1 MLSPTMSETADVVI
15 IGSGIVG
22 SSVAYHLAE
31 QGCANVLVV
40 EREAHQGKGSTGKS
54 MGGVRAQFATTVNI
68 QMSRY
73 SIDFFSRFDE
83 TLGHPA
89 DYRPHGYVF
98 CATTERH
105 LEYLKTN
112 REKQTALGVK
122 DVELVSRDDIS
133 RMVPQLR
140 VDDVI
145 GGTYCATDGFVDPH
159 SVMMGFM
166 LKARERGVRLW
177 LDTTVTGIETEPA
190 HDAAVS
196 DSLKGAG
203 DSPRGASDSLKG
215 ASDSPGNVSDSLR
228 GANDSPGNV
237 SDSPESASD
246 SLRGASDFPR
256 GASDSLGSAGRRI
269 SGVMTS
275 RGFIST
281 RIVVNAAGA
290 WAAKVAALAGADLP
304 VEPLRRQ
311 LVPTEP
317 FDNLPKRFPMV
328 IDMSNGF
335 HFRREGQGI
344 LLAWNDPAE
353 TAGFKTEFDAS
364 FIEKILTR
372 AADRVPCLVDA
383 EVNPRRAWAG
393 LYEMTPD
400 HHAII
405 GPAPSVAGLY
415 FVNGFSGHGV
425 MHSPAS
431 GRITADLILRGRSDL
446 VDASLLGVE
455 RFAAG
460 RLLEETA
467 VL

>member
-1 MLSPTMSETADVVI
+1 MTETADVVI

-31 QGCANVLVV
+31 QGCTNVLVI

-54 MGGVRAQFATTVNI
+54 MGGVRAQFSTPVNI

-83 TLGHPA
+83 AVGHPA
-89 DYRPHGYVF
+89 DYRAHGYLF
-98 CATTERH
+98 CATNERH
-105 LEYLKTN
+105 LEYLKAN
-112 REKQTALGVK
+112 RERQLALGVQN
-122 DVELVSRDDIS
+122 VELIS
-133 RMVPQLR
+133 REDIAKFVPQLR
-140 VDDVI
+140 VDDIV
-145 GGTYCATDGFVDPH
+145 GGTFCQTDGFVDPH

-177 LDTTVTGIETEPA
+177 LETQVTGIEVDQASSASAGMLPAVSAQREPGG
-190 HDAAVS
+190 AAVS
-196 DSLKGAG
+196 PA
-203 DSPRGASDSLKG
+203 P
-215 ASDSPGNVSDSLR
+215 
-228 GANDSPGNV
+228 
-237 SDSPESASD
+237 
-246 SLRGASDFPR
+246 
-256 GASDSLGSAGRRI
+256 RRI
-269 SGVMTS
+269 SGAMTT
-275 RGFIST
+275 RGFVST
-281 RIVVNAAGA
+281 RIVVNAAGPWGA
-290 WAAKVAALAGADLP
+290 EVARLAGAELP

-317 FDNLPKRFPMV
+317 FDGLPQRFPMV
-328 IDMSNGF
+328 IDMSTGF
-335 HFRREGQGI
+335 HFRREGKGI
-344 LLAWNDPAE
+344 LLAWNDPEE
-353 TAGFKTEFDAS
+353 TPGFKTDFDPG
-364 FIEKILTR
+364 FVEKILTR
-372 AADRVPCLVDA
+372 AAARVPCLAEA

-405 GPAPSVAGLY
+405 GPAPDVAGLY

-431 GRITADLILRGRSDL
+431 GRITADLILHGHTDL
-446 VDASLLGVE
+446 IDSAQLSVE

>member
-1 MLSPTMSETADVVI
+1 MTETADVVI
-15 IGSGIVG
+15 VGSGIVG

-31 QGCANVLVV
+31 QGCTNVLVI

-54 MGGVRAQFATTVNI
+54 MGGVRAQFATPVNI

-73 SIDFFSRFDE
+73 SIDFFSQFDE
-83 TLGHPA
+83 VVGHPA
-89 DYRPHGYVF
+89 DYRAHGYLF
-98 CATTERH
+98 CATNERQ

-112 REKQTALGVK
+112 RERQIALGVK
-122 DVELVSRDDIS
+122 NVELVSREDIAKF
-133 RMVPQLR
+133 VPQLR
-140 VDDVI
+140 VDDII
-145 GGTYCATDGFVDPH
+145 GGTFCQTDGFVDPH

-177 LDTTVTGIETEPA
+177 LDTQVTGIEVEPA
-190 HDAAVS
+190 PTGTAGASPASGGPEILLPHRS
-196 DSLKGAG
+196 DST
-203 DSPRGASDSLKG
+203 
-215 ASDSPGNVSDSLR
+215 
-228 GANDSPGNV
+228 
-237 SDSPESASD
+237 
-246 SLRGASDFPR
+246 
-256 GASDSLGSAGRRI
+256 RRI
-269 SGVMTS
+269 TGVMTT
-275 RGFIST
+275 RGHVST
-281 RIVVNAAGA
+281 PIVVNAAGP
-290 WAAKVAALAGADLP
+290 WAAHVAKMAGADLP

-317 FDNLPKRFPMV
+317 FDGLPQRFPMV
-328 IDMSNGF
+328 IDMSTGF
-335 HFRREGQGI
+335 HFRREGKGI
-344 LLAWNDPAE
+344 LLAWNDPEE
-353 TAGFKTEFDAS
+353 TPGFKTDFDPG
-364 FIEKILTR
+364 FVEKILTR
-372 AADRVPCLVDA
+372 AASRVPCLAEA

-405 GPAPSVAGLY
+405 GPAPDIAGLY

-431 GRITADLILRGRSDL
+431 GRIAADLILQGHSNLIDATQL
-446 VDASLLGVE
+446 NVD

>member
-1 MLSPTMSETADVVI
+1 MKETADVVI

-31 QGCANVLVV
+31 AGCTNVLVL

-54 MGGVRAQFATTVNI
+54 MGGVRAQFSTPVNI

-83 TLGHPA
+83 VVGHPA
-89 DYRPHGYVF
+89 DYRAHGYLF
-98 CATTERH
+98 CATNERH
-105 LEYLKTN
+105 LDYLKAN
-112 REKQTALGVK
+112 RERQMSLGVNN
-122 DVELVSRDDIS
+122 VELVSPAEIVE
-133 RMVPQLR
+133 MVPQLR
-140 VDDVI
+140 ADDI
-145 GGTYCATDGFVDPH
+145 LGGTFCQTDGFVDPH

-166 LKARERGVRLW
+166 LNARERGARLW
-177 LDTTVTGIETEPA
+177 LDAQVTGIQV
-190 HDAAVS
+190 D
-196 DSLKGAG
+196 
-203 DSPRGASDSLKG
+203 
-215 ASDSPGNVSDSLR
+215 PGSADV
-228 GANDSPGNV
+228 P
-237 SDSPESASD
+237 SASARR
-246 SLRGASDFPR
+246 SLAARDN
-256 GASDSLGSAGRRI
+256 LGLDGKAEPFRTSWRQSRI

-281 RIVVNAAGA
+281 RVVVNAAGA
-290 WAAKVAALAGADLP
+290 WAAEVAMMAGAELP

-317 FDNLPKRFPMV
+317 FDQLPRRFPMV
-328 IDMSNGF
+328 IDMSTGF
-335 HFRREGQGI
+335 HFRREGKGI
-344 LLAWNDPAE
+344 LLAWNDPEE
-353 TAGFKTEFDAS
+353 TPGFKTEFDPT
-364 FIEKILTR
+364 FVEKILTH
-372 AADRVPCLVDA
+372 AASRVPCLAEA

-405 GPAPSVAGLY
+405 GPSPNIEGLY

-431 GRITADLILRGRSDL
+431 GHITADLILRGHSDL
-446 VDASLLGVE
+446 IDATQLSVE
-455 RFAAG
+455 RFREG
-460 RLLEETA
+460 KLLEETA